1 MDHAIDRLHQ
11 AVLAAREGEA
21 AGSRTAKL
29 LAEGIAKM
37 AKKVAEEAVEVGLDA
52 VRGDREQVIRES
64 ADLMYNL
71 VVLWT
76 EAGIAPEDVWA
87 VMVRREQLYGIAEKL
102 AKPKPA
108 TPKPATPKDA
118 PPKPSAA
125 AS

>member
-1 MDHAIDRLHQ
+1 MDHAIDRLHL
-11 AVLAAREGEA
+11 AVLGARDGEA

-76 EAGIAPEDVWA
+76 EAGVTPAHVWA
-87 VMVRREQLYGIAEKL
+87 EMERREQLYGIAEKL
-102 AKPKPA
+102 AKNKSHGDKP
-108 TPKPATPKDA
+108 
-118 PPKPSAA
+118 PPDTTPSAA
-125 AS
+125 A

>member
-1 MDHAIDRLHQ
+1 MTHAIDRLHL
-11 AVLAAREGEA
+11 AVLAARDGEA

-37 AKKVAEEAVEVGLDA
+37 AKKVAEEAVEIGLDA

-76 EAGIAPEDVWA
+76 ELGINPEDVWA
-87 VMVRREQLYGIAEKL
+87 EMERREQLYGIAEKL
-102 AKPKPA
+102 AKIKPA
-108 TPKPATPKDA
+108 SSKPPTDKT
-118 PPKPSAA
+118 PSAA
-125 AS
+125 A